1 MSRVA
6 DLYREASRVR
16 RTEGFARLL
25 RRGLAFALNGLYEYR
40 AYYLSEYNLEN
51 TRSLD
56 EADFMPR
63 VSDLSFRVVTG
74 NREADELEAAGYR
87 FRSYV
92 TRFDPRKAL
101 DNGAVAFC
109 LFTGRELAAMGW
121 GAMTQQAFASL
132 NERPIKISFSKG
144 DAFTGAIWTS
154 PKYRR
159 MGLRTYRTF
168 KLRQFLLEQG
178 AAMTRGA
185 IAKENVAAWT
195 GLAKIHSTIYGEA
208 RYLRVLWWKSWKER
222 PLSAPGREAIGQE
235 DEPRS

>member
-6 DLYREASRVR
+6 DLYKEASRVR

-25 RRGLAFALNGLYEYR
+25 RRGLAFALNTLYEYR
-40 AYYLSEYNLEN
+40 AYYLSEYSLEN
-51 TRSLD
+51 IRGLD
-56 EADFMPR
+56 EAEFAPR
-63 VSDLSFRVVTG
+63 VSDLSFRVVMG
-74 NREADELEAAGYR
+74 NREADELEAAGYH
-87 FRSYV
+87 FRPYA
-92 TRFDPRKAL
+92 THFDPGKAL
-101 DNGAVAFC
+101 DSGAVAFC
-109 LFTGRELAAMGW
+109 LFAGRELAAMGW

-132 NERPIKISFSKG
+132 NERPIKIDFSKG
-144 DAFTGAIWTS
+144 DAFTGAIWTN

-178 AAMTRGA
+178 AVMTRGA

-208 RYLRVLWWKSWKER
+208 RYLRVLWWKWWRER
-222 PLSAPGREAIGQE
+222 PLSRQGQEAIGRE
-235 DEPRS
+235 HEPRS